1 MKRAA
6 STPVV
11 PQGGSTND
19 GGELHRTKSIDDYLR
34 SPKSQQL
41 WNELTNMTTTD
52 NRLPPQLLL
61 LTESRIILRKRT
73 IGLYTTLSELKS
85 YIELNQT
92 GFKKALKKFDK
103 SLNTNIKESYLESL
117 PENSYIFKKSTMQKV
132 NERLESLIKLYALIC
147 NHGDDLETARQ
158 ELSIHLREHVV
169 WERNTVWRDMIGLE
183 KDVCGE
189 FQVVGSSRRCH

>member
-1 MKRAA
+1 MTITLQILPIQIQNSHKEKVMMISMMMRELISMKKIILRLERDRVLGSQQPRGRQVKRAA

-103 SLNTNIKESYLESL
+103 SLNTNIK
-117 PENSYIFKKSTMQKV
+117 
-132 NERLESLIKLYALIC
+132 
-147 NHGDDLETARQ
+147 
-158 ELSIHLREHVV
+158 
-169 WERNTVWRDMIGLE
+169 
-183 KDVCGE
+183 
-189 FQVVGSSRRCH
+189 